1 MIGGF
6 RFGRHRQCH
15 QGDYSMIIDIHAHPY
30 EESVVELPVRTRGDV
45 PTRVTGPEDD
55 LWEGWLETMLRL
67 GVTRTVLFGC
77 FGNNDW
83 TARIVARHTP
93 HLIGFA
99 HVFPLEGESACD
111 ELTRAVE
118 ELGLQGVKLYGWHDG
133 CAFGS
138 PETQAV
144 VSRAHALGVPV
155 VFDCVDGPY
164 DRPLGDEWRIK
175 QWGDQEYFRGLTH
188 QVRNPRPMLTAEY
201 LGGME
206 EATLV
211 LAHLGGGL
219 GLREPER
226 ILTYPNVYVDTAQW
240 VNEDFA
246 GSEEE
251 EDWLRE
257 IEQTVQ
263 AVGAARVL
271 FGSDDRQEDALPAMG
286 RLRINDNDRA
296 AVMGGNAARLLGM
309 EGD

>member
-1 MIGGF
+1 
-6 RFGRHRQCH
+6 
-15 QGDYSMIIDIHAHPY
+15 MIIDIHAHPY
-30 EESVVELPVRTRGDV
+30 EESVVELPLRTREDV

-67 GVTRTVLFGC
+67 GVTRTVVFGC

-83 TARIVARHTP
+83 VERVVRHHTP

-99 HVFPLEGESACD
+99 HVFPLEGEAACD

-118 ELGLQGVKLYGWHDG
+118 ELGLRGVKLYGWHDG

-144 VSRAHALGVPV
+144 VRRAHTLGVPV
-155 VFDCVDGPY
+155 VFDCVDEPY
-164 DRPLGDEWRIK
+164 DRPLGDEWRIR

-188 QVRNPRPMLTAEY
+188 YVRNPRPMLTAEY
-201 LGGME
+201 LDGME
-206 EATLV
+206 DAKLV

-226 ILTYPNVYVDTAQW
+226 ILAYPNVHVDTAAW
-240 VNEDFA
+240 VNEGFA

-257 IEQTVQ
+257 VEQTVH
-263 AVGAARVL
+263 ALGAARVL
-271 FGSDDRQEDALPAMG
+271 FGSDDRQAEALAAMS
-286 RLRINDNDRA
+286 RVELKAVERA
-296 AVMGGNAARLLGM
+296 GVMGGNAARLLGM
-309 EGD
+309 EEL